1 MSNEVNKKIMSILDE
16 ARTVAENA
24 EKEYN
29 DGAKNLE
36 KITDN
41 GINLFG
47 GSAVTEVADI
57 VTEARRLCDTLYA
70 KYQTLVKIVDEQCKP
85 LLESQPDAF
94 ALREI
99 RNFIKWLNEESEI
112 ENNYAAS
119 LNSKNLGNL
128 VAVRYFPSMENK
140 TIQSFWE
147 SRYSMHPESKALE
160 EKISENTKKEIEKR
174 EEKLK
179 NNNLKTFEK
188 MEKYH
193 LDMIRREAD
202 IENIKQKR
210 TTECN
215 KLLEEE
221 KEKLQNEYTNNYE
234 TALSAI
240 TNKIHANK
248 SRYEE
253 VSETLKNT
261 GLFKMAEKK
270 ECKTKLRELEEELS
284 SLEKERASAKATFD
298 KQMSSV
304 QNVLK
309 SKEIQFV
316 AECEKRFPLPANV
329 KNAGEDPLYEIIRD
343 ILMIYGK
350 QTIPELTE
358 RCLEFTDTD
367 QDKVMVAVRRQLG
380 LGVERTEYNRNAYF
394 SFIDIPKEIK
404 SIINLLKDKKKI
416 SYEDI
421 MNRPQFKTYKAEN
434 VDDALCKLIKRKR
447 IRRFEENGKVWF
459 GII

>member
-147 SRYSMHPESKALE
+147 SRYSMQPESKALE
-160 EKISENTKKEIEKR
+160 EKISENTKKR
-174 EEKLK
+174 LK
-179 NNNLKTFEK
+179 
-188 MEKYH
+188 
-193 LDMIRREAD
+193 
-202 IENIKQKR
+202 
-210 TTECN
+210 
-215 KLLEEE
+215 
-221 KEKLQNEYTNNYE
+221 KEK
-234 TALSAI
+234 
-240 TNKIHANK
+240 K
-248 SRYEE
+248 S
-253 VSETLKNT
+253 
-261 GLFKMAEKK
+261 
-270 ECKTKLRELEEELS
+270 
-284 SLEKERASAKATFD
+284 
-298 KQMSSV
+298 
-304 QNVLK
+304 
-309 SKEIQFV
+309 
-316 AECEKRFPLPANV
+316 
-329 KNAGEDPLYEIIRD
+329 
-343 ILMIYGK
+343 
-350 QTIPELTE
+350 
-358 RCLEFTDTD
+358 
-367 QDKVMVAVRRQLG
+367 
-380 LGVERTEYNRNAYF
+380 
-394 SFIDIPKEIK
+394 
-404 SIINLLKDKKKI
+404 
-416 SYEDI
+416 
-421 MNRPQFKTYKAEN
+421 
-434 VDDALCKLIKRKR
+434 
-447 IRRFEENGKVWF
+447 
-459 GII
+459 